1 MGAKV
6 GVDLTQ
12 RDPEDEPMSQE
23 IDQVREAYRQMDA
36 RRAAGQP
43 EPVNVSFFGLCLVA
57 VVYAIPVG
65 LFLWVVSLFI

>member
-1 MGAKV
+1 
-6 GVDLTQ
+6 
-12 RDPEDEPMSQE
+12 MSQE